1 MRLPAVT
8 TLRDRAVRRKRPVS
22 GMGSSR
28 YADMARRSVVRVC
41 VAPVESSMISS
52 EGMTL
57 QPKLIGMIA
66 VGGEAEPGFTTE
78 VDGMKTTARIWAR
91 ALTAVDGTR
100 GLNTSEAAVAGEML
114 GTTSSFS
121 RAPASS

>member
-1 MRLPAVT
+1 
-8 TLRDRAVRRKRPVS
+8 
-22 GMGSSR
+22 MGSRR
-28 YADMARRSVVRVC
+28 YADMERRSAVRVC
-41 VAPVESSMISS
+41 VSPVESSMISS

-57 QPKLIGMIA
+57 QPMLIGMIA
-66 VGGEAEPGFTTE
+66 VGGNAEPGFTIK

-91 ALTAVDGTR
+91 ALTAVGTG

-121 RAPASS
+121 KAPASS